1 MSINGKRLNSTKVD
15 LINTWMNDLYDSIPY
30 LYEALM
36 DDEIDDVDEICK
48 SFSKKIINI
57 NKNRFK
63 LNEI

>member
-1 MSINGKRLNSTKVD
+1 MSINSKRLNSTKVD

>member
-15 LINTWMNDLYDSIPY
+15 LINTWMNDLYDSIPC

>member
-1 MSINGKRLNSTKVD
+1 MSINSKRLNSTKVD
-15 LINTWMNDLYDSIPY
+15 LINIWMNDLYDTIPY

-36 DDEIDDVDEICK
+36 DDEIDDVDDVCK

>member
-15 LINTWMNDLYDSIPY
+15 SINTWMNDLYDTIPY

-36 DDEIDDVDEICK
+36 DDEIDDVDDVCK